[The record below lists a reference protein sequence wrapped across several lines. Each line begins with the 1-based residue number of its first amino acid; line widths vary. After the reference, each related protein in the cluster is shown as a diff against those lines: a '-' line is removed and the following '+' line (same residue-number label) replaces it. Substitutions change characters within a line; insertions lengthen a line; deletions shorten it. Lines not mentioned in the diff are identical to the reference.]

1 MIARLHWVY
10 AAPWCY
16 EGKYSTPE
24 VRWTNVPLSMVLQEW
39 RLKWKRPTR
48 TLVSFSF
55 IKAVFKQ
62 YVNDFCRCVY
72 MFSWIS
78 WTRVGLPGEAPC
90 QNYRNQQLSQS
101 YHWLWI
107 VPRVFR
113 TDSTDVMVDCRA
125 KFNKWPKQCTYTA
138 RGEHSFI
145 RPLSPSY
152 LHQSCC
158 LHRQS
163 LHSRFS
169 RAPTAACWWLLWLV
183 CKEFHQLLFS
193 SHEIQLINLTYCHS
207 LYTSDKMTI
216 ARLGLYRTF
225 HQL

>member
-1 MIARLHWVY
+1 
-10 AAPWCY
+10 
-16 EGKYSTPE
+16 
-24 VRWTNVPLSMVLQEW
+24 
-39 RLKWKRPTR
+39 
-48 TLVSFSF
+48 
-55 IKAVFKQ
+55 
-62 YVNDFCRCVY
+62 

-78 WTRVGLPGEAPC
+78 WTCVGLPGEAPC
-90 QNYRNQQLSQS
+90 QNYRNQQLAQS

-125 KFNKWPKQCTYTA
+125 KFKKWPKQCTYTA

-158 LHRQS
+158 SHRQS
-163 LHSRFS
+163 IHSWFS
-169 RAPTAACWWLLWLV
+169 RAPTAACWWLLWLE
-183 CKEFHQLLFS
+183 CKEFHHLLFS
-193 SHEIQLINLTYCHS
+193 SHEIQLIILSYCHS
-207 LYTSDKMTI
+207 LYSLDKMTI